1 MWFVSHNENEPI
13 QALYIIL
20 LASSTTLLT
29 VSVDVSRR
37 VLTCQFAD
45 VTNIS
50 CSIHYRN
57 DPGCVQNNGTDM
69 NSASSGTVLIL
80 TLPED
85 LIENG
90 LHCYTVTASSGGQTV
105 KVVGEFRT
113 GIVFVCV
120 CTCHACVL
128 LFSSR
133 LEHSLLILSSYD
145 VHCILQLV

>member
-1 MWFVSHNENEPI
+1 MWFVSNNENEPI
-13 QALYIIL
+13 QAMYIIL

-45 VTNIS
+45 VANIS

-69 NSASSGTVLIL
+69 NSASSRSVLVL

-90 LHCYTVTASSGGQTV
+90 LHCYTVTASSGGQTA

-120 CTCHACVL
+120 YMSCLCIIIF
-128 LFSSR
+128 FSS
-133 LEHSLLILSSYD
+133 
-145 VHCILQLV
+145 